1 MLLKIIRKVRN
12 NIIMKKGIDISGHQ
26 GDINFDYIKD
36 NYDFVIIRCGYG
48 SDLSAD
54 DSECSQCDTMAQTYI
69 NECEAR
75 IIPYA
80 LYLYQYAAD
89 DEQARSEAA
98 HIREWYNKSNP
109 IGVFLDIED
118 ADGYKERHGI
128 DYYSTQALAVV
139 WLDELADIKAK
150 GIYASHSWL
159 NTYMNVDELIE
170 HGALIWEAHWNDD
183 GEICDDK
190 FAMSQESSDHHLDD
204 GTRVD
209 YDIMRDEVY
218 NQLIGNTGNE
228 DTSTEPD
235 EVVDSTSTDTMY
247 HEGDYVEYDR
257 IYASSTS
264 EEPLTPS
271 AGFTSG
277 TITRVIPGAANPYLI
292 NDGTGW
298 VNDGCI
304 NSSDNGNQPS
314 ESDTSINVGDKVR
327 VLVNATYDG
336 GSFVM
341 YYDTYDV
348 IEVKGD
354 RVVIGIVKDWNDDGS
369 IGDYDVTCAI
379 NICNIERV

>member
-1 MLLKIIRKVRN
+1 MR
-12 NIIMKKGIDISGHQ
+12 KGIDISSHQ

-75 IIPYA
+75 NIPYA

-89 DEQARSEAA
+89 NEQSRSEAA
-98 HIREWYNKSNP
+98 HVREWYNKSNP

-128 DYYSTQALAVV
+128 DYYSTQALAIT

-218 NQLIGNTGNE
+218 NQLVGVSDISNEDESIESDDQTSQELDEDVIDAIYRGEYGNGDERREKLEAAGYNYADYQAAMEAKYYSSKDDTPAGNE
-228 DTSTEPD
+228 
-235 EVVDSTSTDTMY
+235 
-247 HEGDYVEYDR
+247 
-257 IYASSTS
+257 
-264 EEPLTPS
+264 EEP
-271 AGFTSG
+271 A
-277 TITRVIPGAANPYLI
+277 
-292 NDGTGW
+292 DGTP
-298 VNDGCI
+298 
-304 NSSDNGNQPS
+304 QEKE
-314 ESDTSINVGDKVR
+314 ESVAV
-327 VLVNATYDG
+327 VELG
-336 GSFVM
+336 GSFCQIARD
-341 YYDTYDV
+341 YL
-348 IEVKGD
+348 GD
-354 RVVIGIVKDWNDDGS
+354 EGRAQELAEYNNMTLDDMLYAGMELRLP
-369 IGDYDVTCAI
+369 
-379 NICNIERV
+379 N